1 MNTEKTRFTKNPFSN
16 KPISTIK
23 SVKKIKKED
32 IVYALSYH
40 LSIEFGFSTSTSIL
54 LTDILSEI
62 FNEPKNLIFLSYKKT
77 SLSRPTFYKAIEAL
91 VSKEMILPAEA
102 PGMYWLNPVLSF
114 SENKL
119 TIIKEYTVGVSEE
132 QLDMFVGE

>member
-1 MNTEKTRFTKNPFSN
+1 MNEEKTRFITNPFST

-23 SVKKIKKED
+23 SIKKIKKED

-40 LSIEFGFSTSTSIL
+40 LSIEFGFSNSTSIL
-54 LTDILSEI
+54 LTEILNEI
-62 FNEPKNLIFLSYKKT
+62 FKEPKKMIFLSYKKT
-77 SLSRPTFYKAIEAL
+77 TLSRPTFYKAIEAL

-114 SENKL
+114 SKKL
-119 TIIKEYTVGVSEE
+119 TIIKEYTVEDVDEE